1 MNRWAGLAITLML
14 GLGIAGVLFFN
25 LETSGPLP
33 NPRTPGV
40 DTSEETSADAV
51 DPQSLTGP
59 SGTFREYPVGDPV
72 ERPDEH
78 LEIGAVWFPAVAMEG
93 MPHPGSDVI
102 HLEADVK
109 ATALNP
115 NGFARGQFVPYLKI
129 LYKIEPESGDS
140 DHRRAFADGCPRWS
154 ALRGECRHA
163 GRGQVPSDLH
173 LRPSLRRRSR
183 PPRRR
188 RNGRGPLVEAVLGR
202 VGLGL

>member
-33 NPRTPGV
+33 PARP
-40 DTSEETSADAV
+40 SAV
-51 DPQSLTGP
+51 DSAEKSAPDPVDAQSLTGP
-59 SGTFREYPVGDPV
+59 SGTFREYPVGDPI

-129 LYKIEPESGDS
+129 RYKI
-140 DHRRAFADGCPRWS
+140 
-154 ALRGECRHA
+154 
-163 GRGQVPSDLH
+163 
-173 LRPSLRRRSR
+173 
-183 PPRRR
+183 
-188 RNGRGPLVEAVLGR
+188 
-202 VGLGL
+202 